1 MSKYQGLA
9 RVSIRCRPYQGV
21 PVGTVSPLGYHP
33 WAFNGNDG
41 RSRADW
47 HRRIRA
53 EYASAKSI
61 NRVAFINGEQ
71 VEPYMIDGSLL
82 VRLRVDRDGAAMT
95 HLTSYYALDVYRGN
109 RAAVAR
115 EYRRSRATWDRRR
128 RRVGR

>member
-21 PVGTVSPLGYHP
+21 PLGTVRPLGYHP
-33 WAFNGNDG
+33 ETFDGNDG

-71 VEPYMIDGSLL
+71 VEPCMIDGSLWL
-82 VRLRVDRDGAAMT
+82 VGECPECASALTDDG
-95 HLTSYYALDVYRGN
+95 HGN
-109 RAAVAR
+109 DWCDCGWIGTVPQ
-115 EYRRSRATWDRRR
+115 
-128 RRVGR
+128 